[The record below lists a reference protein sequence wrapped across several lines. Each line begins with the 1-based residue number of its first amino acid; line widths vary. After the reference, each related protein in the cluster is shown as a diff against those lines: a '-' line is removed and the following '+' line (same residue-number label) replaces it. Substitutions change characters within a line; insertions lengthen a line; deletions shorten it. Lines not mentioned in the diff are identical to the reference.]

1 MSEIAN
7 MWGQY
12 LMIEAFQI
20 HTGRAIVLDKDNV
33 NTDEIIPSQEIK
45 QVSKSKLAD
54 GLFANKRYLAAHGQR
69 VPNPDFVLNQPQ
81 ARSATVLISGANFGC
96 GSSREHAVWALRDY
110 GFRVI
115 LASSFATIFFDN
127 CIANGLLPVTL
138 KADEVRGLAEKSKDQ
153 DVMVNL
159 LSLQVCCGDLE
170 FSFSLPPSKRELLLK
185 GLSPI
190 DLTLQDGKAIDAFI
204 SDDRIARPWLYALS
218 PKV

>member
-1 MSEIAN
+1 
-7 MWGQY
+7 
-12 LMIEAFQI
+12 MIEAFQI

-54 GLFANKRYLAAHGQR
+54 GLFANKRYLYARGHR

-115 LASSFATIFFDN
+115 LAKSFATIFFDN
-127 CIANGLLPVTL
+127 CIANGVLPVTL
-138 KADEVRGLAEKSKDQ
+138 KADEVRDLAEKSKEQ
-153 DVMVNL
+153 DVRVNL
-159 LSLQVCCGDLE
+159 LSLQICCGDLE
-170 FSFSLPPSKRELLLK
+170 LSFSLPPSKRELLLK

-190 DLTLQDGKAIDAFI
+190 DLTLKDGKAIDAFI